1 MAQFLRQKLGP
12 MLLRPSAAVQPKQIP
27 KRTFSSSAQHED
39 AVATLG
45 MGRLDQISLGEEET
59 VKWRNITI
67 LGYIGCTL
75 LGAYTL
81 IGGEH
86 HNEERPEYSYLRI
99 RNKEFPWGP
108 DGLFEYKDEHH

>member
-39 AVATLG
+39 A
-45 MGRLDQISLGEEET
+45 EET